1 MYKMENRADE
11 SPTIFAAKL
20 ILEGHTPDEVK
31 HIMESRKMSY
41 PTVSNVLDEFMSKKK
56 LSVDALA
63 DMSGIDASGIRR
75 IMNGQ
80 RNPSRN
86 ILLRIAMALSLSV
99 EETQVLLKSGNC
111 APLSAAR
118 ERDLIIM
125 DAIIHGKKYD
135 SVNELLMSKQMPV
148 LKENFKYYAFIS
160 YSHKD
165 KETAKEL
172 RTQLKSYHILPDL
185 LKANPDLPEKF
196 NVFMDESNLVA
207 KGTLKKALHA
217 NLEKSKYL
225 ILICSP
231 NSAKSEYVNDEVE
244 YFIKTGRTDHIIP
257 LIIDGVPHAKDKSLE
272 CFPSALLKLSRENE
286 LLGIDLKKFGQHDA
300 FMRVIATLLG
310 LDLDE
315 FASGDVNVK
324 TEDDNMKKRNALMFT
339 LAVSALVILAGVF
352 IWYNF

>member
-1 MYKMENRADE
+1 MENDL
-11 SPTIFAAKL
+11 SPTTFAAKL
-20 ILEGHTPDEVK
+20 ILEGHSPDEVK
-31 HIMESRKMSY
+31 RIMESRKMSY
-41 PTVSNVLDEFMSKKK
+41 PAVSNVLDEFMSRKN
-56 LSVDALA
+56 LSADALA
-63 DMSGIDASGIRR
+63 DMSGIDSSGIHR

-86 ILLRIAMALSLSV
+86 ILIRIAMALSLSV

-125 DAIIHGKKYD
+125 DAIIHGKNYD
-135 SVNELLMSKQMPV
+135 GVNDLLVSKQMPV

-165 KETAKEL
+165 KEIAKEL
-172 RTQLKSYHILPDL
+172 QTYLESYQIPSDI

-196 NVFMDESNLVA
+196 NVFIDESNLVA
-207 KGTLKKALHA
+207 KGTLKKALQA

-231 NSAKSEYVNDEVE
+231 NSAKSEYVNDEAE
-244 YFIKTGRTDHIIP
+244 YFISTERKDNIIP
-257 LIIDGVPHAKDKSLE
+257 FIIDGEPHAEDKSHE
-272 CFPSALLKLSRENE
+272 CFPPALLKLSRENE
-286 LLGIDLKKFGQHDA
+286 LLGIDIKKFGQHDA
-300 FMRVIATLLG
+300 FMRVIAAMLG

-315 FASGDVNVK
+315 FDSDDVNNPK
-324 TEDDNMKKRNALMFT
+324 NKSALMFT
-339 LAVSALVILAGVF
+339 IAVSVLVILAGLF

>member
-63 DMSGIDASGIRR
+63 DMSGIDSSGIYR

-135 SVNELLMSKQMPV
+135 SVNELLVSKQMPV

-257 LIIDGVPHAKDKSLE
+257 LIIDGVLVVSL
-272 CFPSALLKLSRENE
+272 CFIFIFHLSF
-286 LLGIDLKKFGQHDA
+286 LFFKFGQHDA

-324 TEDDNMKKRNALMFT
+324 TEDDNKKKRNALMFT